1 MNAPDS
7 YITYWYESADGDVE
21 EFEVNA
27 SVAPPTTLNVPT
39 VNGLIESYS
48 LMDEECDDSSP
59 ISDD

>member
-7 YITYWYESADGDVE
+7 YITYWYESSDGDVE
-21 EFEVNA
+21 EFEINA
-27 SVAPPTTLNVPT
+27 SDAPPTTLNVPT